1 VDPLGSLI
9 KVEIGE
15 VWPDEARDFTP
26 WLARPENLAILSE
39 ELGLDISLLSAE
51 IKTEAS
57 VGKFRVDILAKEST
71 SGDKIIIENQ
81 TKETDHDHLGKLI
94 TYAAGH
100 NAKYLV
106 WIVKNVREEHKRAVA
121 WLNENLGEDICVFLV
136 KIEIWQIGTSDR
148 APKFEIISERNNW
161 ASTVKK
167 ETSDAALTETRLKQ
181 LDFWEQFSEYAKSKD
196 SGVNPHKP
204 SPQGWTDLSIGTSL
218 CYVALSTN
226 SQKNRLTC
234 DLYIPRN
241 KLLCELLKER
251 EIEICELID
260 PYIEWFEASV
270 ASGFR
275 IPHEVEDVFDESKYQ
290 NYFDWYLENAKKI
303 KETIIPM
310 IEDFQ
315 NL

>member
-1 VDPLGSLI
+1 MDPLGSVSKI
-9 KVEIGE
+9 EIRE

-26 WLARPENLAILSE
+26 WLALPENLAILSK
-39 ELGLDISLLSAE
+39 ELGLDIGLLSVE
-51 IKTEAS
+51 TEAN
-57 VGKFRVDILAKEST
+57 VGKFRVDILAEEST

-81 TKETDHDHLGKLI
+81 LEETNHDHLGKLI

-106 WIVKNVREEHKRAVA
+106 WIVKNVREEHERAVA
-121 WLNENLGEDICVFLV
+121 WLNENLGEDIYVFLV
-136 KIEIWQIGTSDR
+136 KIEIWQIGNSEK
-148 APKFEIISERNNW
+148 APKFEIISKKNNW
-161 ASTVKK
+161 ASIVKK

-181 LDFWEQFSEYAKSKD
+181 LDFWERFREHAKSKD

-204 SPQGWTDLSIGTSL
+204 SPQGWTFLSIGTPL
-218 CYVALSTN
+218 CSVSLSTN

-234 DLYIPRN
+234 DLYIPDD
-241 KLLCELLKER
+241 KPLWEFLEER
-251 EIEICELID
+251 KIEICELID
-260 PYIEWFEASV
+260 PDIEWFNATKG
-270 ASGFR
+270 SGFK
-275 IPHEVEDVFDESKYQ
+275 IPHKVEDVFDVSEYP

-310 IEDFQ
+310 IKDFQ